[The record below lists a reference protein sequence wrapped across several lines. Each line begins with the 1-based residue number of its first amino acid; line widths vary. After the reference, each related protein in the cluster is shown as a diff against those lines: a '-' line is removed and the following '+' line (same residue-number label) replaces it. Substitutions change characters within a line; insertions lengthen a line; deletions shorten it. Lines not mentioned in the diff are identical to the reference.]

1 MLIKLIFLEIVVGYF
16 LSSIDDKVKTEFENG
31 VESFFAAA
39 EAVRQ
44 AQQNFDN
51 AFPEN
56 FEIAN
61 KELTLAK
68 ERFDVIGKKVK
79 LLSMPV

>member
-1 MLIKLIFLEIVVGYF
+1 MRTPIERETALI
-16 LSSIDDKVKTEFENG
+16 
-31 VESFFAAA
+31 FAAA

-51 AFPEN
+51 ASPEY

-68 ERFDVIGKKVK
+68 EHFDVVWKKVK

>member
-1 MLIKLIFLEIVVGYF
+1 MIVMF
-16 LSSIDDKVKTEFENG
+16 KRKVKTEFENG

-51 AFPEN
+51 ASPEY

-68 ERFDVIGKKVK
+68 EHFDVIGKKVK
-79 LLSMPV
+79 LLSTPV